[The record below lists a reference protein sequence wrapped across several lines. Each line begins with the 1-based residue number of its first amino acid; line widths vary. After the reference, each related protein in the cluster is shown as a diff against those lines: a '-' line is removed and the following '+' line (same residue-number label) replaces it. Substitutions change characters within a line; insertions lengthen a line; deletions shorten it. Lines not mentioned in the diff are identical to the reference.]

1 MFLPLEYLL
10 VFHRSRF
17 VFLLLPLLRLLSLIV
32 WMSGQIFRLCLD
44 GFLLFL
50 IGGSEMSLVM
60 VYLSVSCVLFY
71 LYPSLL
77 CVWFQLLLFV
87 DLYRIHFQ
95 ICFYFVFSLGICL
108 AVITNIAFQLSRGF
122 HDELIISSSTVVERV
137 DL

>member
-17 VFLLLPLLRLLSLIV
+17 VFLLLPLLRLLSLTV

-60 VYLSVSCVLFY
+60 VYLSVFCVLFY

-95 ICFYFVFSLGICL
+95 ICFYFVF
-108 AVITNIAFQLSRGF
+108 FSRNLYGRLLLTSHF
-122 HDELIISSSTVVERV
+122 SFRGVFMMSCSYPPRPLLNE
-137 DL
+137 